1 MNKLKRTRSL
11 STQLFGGV
19 LLSMLAAAVA
29 FLLFFTFGN
38 FLLDHTVY
46 GGSFASRME
55 DRTFER
61 LQAYVIQEE
70 ITPKKLRR
78 LNAWSAS
85 RDNVYLAL
93 YLDNRLVFE
102 SATDP
107 KQDGEADEFTP
118 ELEDEDQ
125 RYAIAL
131 ADGTEAEVFIYY
143 FADEAFYVWMS
154 AVSGALAF
162 VVFSMCFITLVHRKL
177 RVIQRLK
184 RELDIL
190 AGGNLEYAVTIHG
203 RDELGELAVGIDNMR
218 RSILSHQRAE
228 EEIRAA
234 NSQLVTAM
242 SHDLRTPLTSL
253 MAYLELLNREKVQ
266 DETQKRHLIR
276 QSLSKAQSIKDM
288 ADKLFEYFLVYTSEW
303 EQPELERVD
312 ADEVIG
318 QFWQEYAF
326 ALESKGY
333 AVRMTLEPLGG
344 DIDIKTELLQRAFD
358 NLYANLLKYA
368 DPAQPIEITCRREG
382 DTVVLRVINAVS
394 SQVNKRQST
403 NIGLNTCHRILSM
416 HNGRFEAHEQDG
428 RFEVELSLPLSEKKK
443 GSS

>member
-1 MNKLKRTRSL
+1 
-11 STQLFGGV
+11 
-19 LLSMLAAAVA
+19 MLAAAAA
-29 FLLFFTFGN
+29 FLLFFAFGN

-46 GGSFASRME
+46 GSGFASRME

-61 LQAYVIQEE
+61 LQDYVAQEA
-70 ITPKKLRR
+70 ITPQKLRR

-93 YLDNRLVFE
+93 YMDGRLAFE
-102 SATDP
+102 SKMDAG
-107 KQDGEADEFTP
+107 QEAEVEADEFDP
-118 ELEDEDQ
+118 KLENEDQ
-125 RYAIAL
+125 RYTLTL

-154 AVSGALAF
+154 AVSGVLAF
-162 VVFSMCFITLVHRKL
+162 VVFSLCFITLVHRKL

-190 AGGNLEYAVTIHG
+190 AGGDLEYAVTVHG
-203 RDELGELAVGIDNMR
+203 MDELGELAAGIDNMR

-253 MAYLELLNREKVQ
+253 MAYLELLDREKVS
-266 DETQKRHLIR
+266 DEDQKKHLIR

-318 QFWQEYAF
+318 QFWHEYAF

-333 AVRMTLEPLGG
+333 TVRMTLEPLDGG
-344 DIDIKTELLQRAFD
+344 IDIKTELLQRAFD

-368 DPAQPIEITCRREG
+368 DPSQPVEITCRREG
-382 DTVVLRVINAVS
+382 DTVLLRVSNAVS

-403 NIGLNTCHRILSM
+403 NIGLNTCRRILSM
-416 HNGRFEAHEQDG
+416 HNGSFEAREQEG
-428 RFEVELSLPLSEKKK
+428 RFEVRLSLPLL
-443 GSS
+443 